1 MLHEDSAKPLFPS
14 RSDDKIQVITDI
26 PIAHQPSLLSVY
38 KEGGYADEN
47 GSLPDR
53 QETGI
58 AARTEGTPPCL
69 QPRRESEEAAPAKGF
84 VSLPPEGNKACK
96 GLFRDLVC
104 AEGPLQVPTSVAAPP
119 CL

>member
-47 GSLPDR
+47 GSLPD
-53 QETGI
+53 
-58 AARTEGTPPCL
+58 
-69 QPRRESEEAAPAKGF
+69 
-84 VSLPPEGNKACK
+84 
-96 GLFRDLVC
+96 
-104 AEGPLQVPTSVAAPP
+104 
-119 CL
+119 